1 MAAEGETPGIGGWI
15 DQRRTPMKK
24 WFDDFR
30 YDPIPSLLTSKDR
43 AIVLFAER
51 DLLDRTVQVENLW
64 QLPEVQK
71 ILRQQKPNG
80 CWVYPGGKENIRS
93 AENYNQLETY
103 RNIGVLVE
111 EYGLTKTHP
120 AILKAAEYLF
130 SFQTR
135 EGDFRGIYGDQYSP
149 NYSAGIAELLIKA
162 GYENDA
168 RIQNV
173 FEWLLCIRQTDGGW
187 AIPLRTQNRNLD
199 VITGHSRT
207 IEPDRSKPFSHMVSG
222 VVLRAFAAH
231 PAYRRSKEAE
241 LAGQLLVSNLFKKD
255 NYTDRAAPSFWLGFT
270 FPFWF
275 TDLISA
281 LDSLSLLGFSKNE
294 TQIGKAVQ
302 WLIDNQQKT
311 GTWKLKITKGTNK
324 DVLQLWLALA
334 ICRIFK
340 RFCSESNSLRQLR
353 R

>member
-1 MAAEGETPGIGGWI
+1 
-15 DQRRTPMKK
+15 MKK
-24 WFDDFR
+24 WFGDFK
-30 YDPIPSLLTSKDR
+30 YDPIPPLLASEDR

-51 DLLDRTVQVENLW
+51 DLLDKAVHVENLW
-64 QLPEVQK
+64 QLPEVIK
-71 ILRQQKPNG
+71 IVRRQKPDG
-80 CWVYPGGKENIRS
+80 CWVYPGGKENVRS

-111 EYGLTKTHP
+111 EYGLTKKHP
-120 AILKAAEYLF
+120 AIQKAAEYLF

-135 EGDFRGIYGDQYSP
+135 ESDFRGIYGDQYTP
-149 NYSAGIAELLIKA
+149 NYSAGITELLIKA
-162 GYENDA
+162 GYENDN
-168 RIQNV
+168 RIQRV
-173 FEWLLCIRQTDGGW
+173 FEWLLSLRQTDGGW
-187 AIPLRTQNRNLD
+187 AIPLRTQNCNLD
-199 VITGHSRT
+199 VITGHTRT
-207 IEPDRSKPFSHMVSG
+207 IEPDRSRPFSHMVTG

-231 PAYRRSKEAE
+231 PAHRKSKEAE
-241 LAGQLLVSNLFKKD
+241 LAGRLLASNLFKAD

-294 TQIGKAVQ
+294 PQIAKALH
-302 WLIDNQQKT
+302 WFIDNQQRT
-311 GTWKLKITKGTNK
+311 GMWELKILKGRNK

-340 RFCSESNSLRQLR
+340 RFYSEPNSLRQP
-353 R
+353 